1 MGPHS
6 LESGTFRKRNMRS
19 LHISLLLAATITT
32 TSFAQQQDR
41 GTLKQHQS
49 TDEAQVDAER
59 SLKSARIATESPIT
73 AAAFSPDGNSVVAVS
88 QSGLHVY
95 SWPALNWQRT
105 IKSSASNLHCVEFS
119 PNGKHI
125 AIGGGNPSEDGIVEL
140 LSWPAG
146 KLLTKFDDHSDSVRS
161 VAWVDE
167 TRFLT
172 ASIDREIK
180 LWDLEMPANPILAF
194 KGHSRSIHALCLLKD
209 SKTLISAGIDQSVRV
224 WDLKSGKLI
233 RSMNQHIKPI
243 HALAMRPGVD
253 GLPMIASAAGDRT
266 IRFWQPT
273 IGRMVRY
280 VRLDAE
286 PLDIA
291 WLRDGSRIVA
301 SCVDGRIR
309 VVDPDEVKVNQTL
322 HAIDGWA
329 YAVTIHPKDGSIL
342 VGGINGQLSRVIP

>member
-1 MGPHS
+1 
-6 LESGTFRKRNMRS
+6 MRS
-19 LHISLLLAATITT
+19 VPISLVLAATITAS
-32 TSFAQQQDR
+32 SFAQQTER
-41 GTLKQHQS
+41 GTLNQHLP

-59 SLKSARIATESPIT
+59 SLKSALIATESPIT
-73 AAAFSPDGNSVVAVS
+73 AAAFSPDGKSVVAVS

-95 SWPALNWQRT
+95 SWPALNRQRT
-105 IKSSASNLHCVEFS
+105 IKSFASNLHCVEFS

-146 KLLTKFDDHSDSVRS
+146 ESLTKFDDHSDSVRS
-161 VAWVDE
+161 VAWLNE
-167 TRFLT
+167 TRLLT

-180 LWDLEMPANPILAF
+180 LWDLEMPTNPILTLE
-194 KGHSRSIHALCLLKD
+194 GHSRSVHALCLLKD
-209 SKTLISAGIDQSVRV
+209 NKTLISAGIDQSVRV

-253 GLPMIASAAGDRT
+253 GLPMTASAAGDRT

-291 WLRDGSRIVA
+291 WLSDGSRIVA

-309 VVDPDEVKVNQTL
+309 VVDPDEVKVTQTL
-322 HAIDGWA
+322 DAIDGWA
-329 YAVTIHPKDGSIL
+329 YAVAIHPTDGSIL
-342 VGGINGQLSRVIP
+342 VGGSNGQLSRVMP

>member
-1 MGPHS
+1 MLIDTCKFKNACCALTLHFSFLTFQFAFFNGAS
-6 LESGTFRKRNMRS
+6 LF
-19 LHISLLLAATITT
+19 AA
-32 TSFAQQQDR
+32 
-41 GTLKQHQS
+41 
-49 TDEAQVDAER
+49 
-59 SLKSARIATESPIT
+59 ESPIT
-73 AAAFSPDGNSVVAVS
+73 AAAFSPDGKSVVAVS

-95 SWPALNWQRT
+95 SWPALKRQRT
-105 IKSSASNLHCVEFS
+105 IETSASNLHCVEFS

-146 KLLTKFDDHSDSVRS
+146 ELLTKFDDHSDSVRS

-194 KGHSRSIHALCLLKD
+194 EGHSRSIHALCLLKD
-209 SKTLISAGIDQSVRV
+209 NTTLISAGIDQSVRV

-309 VVDPDEVKVNQTL
+309 VVDPDEVKVTQTL

-329 YAVTIHPKDGSIL
+329 YAVTIHPTDGSIL

>member
-1 MGPHS
+1 
-6 LESGTFRKRNMRS
+6 MRS
-19 LHISLLLAATITT
+19 LQISLVLAATITT
-32 TSFAQQQDR
+32 PSFAQRTDH

-73 AAAFSPDGNSVVAVS
+73 AAAFSPDGKSVVAVS

-95 SWPALNWQRT
+95 SWPALNRQRT
-105 IKSSASNLHCVEFS
+105 IKSSAANLHCVEFS

-146 KLLTKFDDHSDSVRS
+146 ESLTKFDDHSDSVRS
-161 VAWVDE
+161 VAWLND
-167 TRFLT
+167 TRLLT

-180 LWDLEMPANPILAF
+180 LWDLEMPTNPILTLE
-194 KGHSRSIHALCLLKD
+194 GHSRSVHALCLLKD
-209 SKTLISAGIDQSVRV
+209 NKTLISAGIDQSVRV
-224 WDLKSGKLI
+224 WDFKSGKLI

-291 WLRDGSRIVA
+291 WLSDGSRIVA

-309 VVDPDEVKVNQTL
+309 VVDPDEVKVTQTL
-322 HAIDGWA
+322 HAMDGWA
-329 YAVTIHPKDGSIL
+329 YTVAVHASDGSIL
-342 VGGINGQLSRVIP
+342 VGGSNGHLGRVIP

>member
-19 LHISLLLAATITT
+19 LQISLVLAATITT
-32 TSFAQQQDR
+32 PSFAQRTDH

-73 AAAFSPDGNSVVAVS
+73 AAAFSPDGKSVVAVS

-95 SWPALNWQRT
+95 SWPALNRQRT
-105 IKSSASNLHCVEFS
+105 IKSSAANLHCVEFS

-146 KLLTKFDDHSDSVRS
+146 ESLTRFDDHSDSVRS
-161 VAWVDE
+161 VAWLNE
-167 TRFLT
+167 TRLLT

-180 LWDLEMPANPILAF
+180 LWDLEMPTNPILTLE
-194 KGHSRSIHALCLLKD
+194 GHSRSVHALCLLKD
-209 SKTLISAGIDQSVRV
+209 NKTLISAGIDQSVRV
-224 WDLKSGKLI
+224 WDFKSGKLI

-291 WLRDGSRIVA
+291 WLSDGSRIVA

-309 VVDPDEVKVNQTL
+309 VVDPDEVKVTQTL
-322 HAIDGWA
+322 HAMDGWA
-329 YAVTIHPKDGSIL
+329 YTVAVHASDGSIL
-342 VGGINGQLSRVIP
+342 VGGSNGHLGRVIP

>member
-1 MGPHS
+1 M
-6 LESGTFRKRNMRS
+6 
-19 LHISLLLAATITT
+19 ISLQISLVLVATITT
-32 TSFAQQQDR
+32 PSFAQQTGR
-41 GTLKQHQS
+41 GTLKQPQS
-49 TDEAQVDAER
+49 TDVAQVDAER

-73 AAAFSPDGNSVVAVS
+73 AAAFSPDGKSVVAVS

-95 SWPALNWQRT
+95 SWPALKRQRMIET
-105 IKSSASNLHCVEFS
+105 SASNLHCVEFS

-146 KLLTKFDDHSDSVRS
+146 ELLTRFDDHSDSVRS
-161 VAWVDE
+161 VAWLNE
-167 TRFLT
+167 TRLLT

-180 LWDLEMPANPILAF
+180 LWNLEMSTNPILTLE
-194 KGHSRSIHALCLLKD
+194 GHSRSVHALCLLKD
-209 SKTLISAGIDQSVRV
+209 NKTLISAGIDQSVRV

-280 VRLDAE
+280 ARLDAE

-291 WLRDGSRIVA
+291 WLHDGSRIVA
-301 SCVDGRIR
+301 SCVDGQIR
-309 VVDPDEVKVNQTL
+309 VVDPDEVKVTQTL
-322 HAIDGWA
+322 HAMSGWA
-329 YAVTIHPKDGSIL
+329 YTVAVHPEDGSIL
-342 VGGINGQLSRVIP
+342 VGGSNGHLGRVIR

>member
-1 MGPHS
+1 
-6 LESGTFRKRNMRS
+6 MRS
-19 LHISLLLAATITT
+19 LHISLLLAVTITT
-32 TSFAQQQDR
+32 TSFAQQTGR
-41 GTLKQHQS
+41 GTLNQHQP

-73 AAAFSPDGNSVVAVS
+73 AVAFSPDGKSVVAVS
-88 QSGLHVY
+88 QSGLHVFA
-95 SWPALNWQRT
+95 WPALDRLRT
-105 IKSSASNLHCVEFS
+105 IKTSASNLHCVEYS
-119 PNGKHI
+119 PSGKCI
-125 AIGGGNPSEDGIVEL
+125 AIGGGNPSEDGIVEI

-146 KLLTKFDDHSDSVRS
+146 ELLTKFDDHSDSVRS

-180 LWDLEMPANPILAF
+180 LWDLEMPTNPILTLE
-194 KGHSRSIHALCLLKD
+194 GHSRSIHALCLLTD
-209 SKTLISAGIDQSVRV
+209 NKTLISAGIDQSVRV
-224 WDLKSGKLI
+224 WDLESGELI
-233 RSMNQHIKPI
+233 RSMNQHIKPV
-243 HALAMRPGVD
+243 HALALRPGMD

-266 IRFWQPT
+266 IRLWQPT

-291 WLRDGSRIVA
+291 WLSDGSRIVA

-309 VVDPDEVKVNQTL
+309 VVDPDEVMVTQTL
-322 HAIDGWA
+322 YAIDEWA
-329 YAVTIHPKDGSIL
+329 YAVAIHPTDRSIL
-342 VGGINGQLSRVIP
+342 VGGSNGQLRRVVP